1 MQEHQRS
8 TIEQAVLTGAVTGGA
23 AIIVLKL
30 ATGIAFTPLLIVF
43 LLVFA
48 IAAIL
53 RLRMLRMGGGRHP
66 YHRSGCCRARNAR
79 R

>member
-8 TIEQAVLTGAVTGGA
+8 TIEQALLTGAVTGGA

-30 ATGIAFTPLLIVF
+30 GTGIAFIPLLIVF

-53 RLRMLRMGGGRHP
+53 RLRMLRMGGRRHP
-66 YHRSGCCRARNAR
+66 
-79 R
+79 